1 MIGPREKYDMQA
13 RGGNGQDNIATFAE
27 FESMILIPDAR
38 FFQTDI
44 VIMPRGDNLGGRH
57 G

>member
-1 MIGPREKYDMQA
+1 MIGSREKYDMEA
-13 RGGNGQDNIATFAE
+13 RGANGQDNIEVFEE
-27 FESMILIPDAR
+27 FESMILILDGR
-38 FFQTDI
+38 FFRTGI

>member
-1 MIGPREKYDMQA
+1 MIGPREKCDMEA
-13 RGGNGQDNIATFAE
+13 RGGNGQDNIEAFEE
-27 FESMILIPDAR
+27 FESMILIPDAT
-38 FFQTDI
+38 FFRTGI

>member
-1 MIGPREKYDMQA
+1 MIGSREKYDMEA
-13 RGGNGQDNIATFAE
+13 RGANGQDNIATFEE

-44 VIMPRGDNLGGRH
+44 VIMPRGDNLGGRRR
-57 G
+57 

>member
-1 MIGPREKYDMQA
+1 MEA
-13 RGGNGQDNIATFAE
+13 RGGNGQDNIEAFEE
-27 FESMILIPDAR
+27 FESMILIPDAT
-38 FFQTDI
+38 FFRTGI

>member
-1 MIGPREKYDMQA
+1 MIGPRENDDMEA

-27 FESMILIPDAR
+27 FESMILILDAR
-38 FFQTDI
+38 FFQPDI

>member
-1 MIGPREKYDMQA
+1 MIGPREKDDMEA
-13 RGGNGQDNIATFAE
+13 RGENGQDNIAIFAE
-27 FESMILIPDAR
+27 FESMILILDAR

-44 VIMPRGDNLGGRH
+44 VIMPRGDNLGGRQ